1 MSGGEKRYPTLTV
14 KEIHKKKSEKGVYEE
29 KQEEASEKNK
39 EAKKERHDKFYDK
52 YGSKK
57 KKKRGEEDDEGEAKK
72 RKGDGPEG
80 SLEAAMGANYKR
92 DEEIPVPELPPFD
105 FDRIPDDACVV
116 YFGKR
121 RTGKTW
127 QARDL
132 LWEKRDRF
140 YHGLVITK
148 TKFNGFWQNYF
159 PTAVVHGNYDP
170 EILRN
175 FMMLQIR
182 ILMWNQQ
189 HENQPDKQI
198 NPNAVVVLDDIVA
211 DKSVRYCDT
220 LATLFY
226 NGMFPLRPLV

>member
-1 MSGGEKRYPTLTV
+1 MYPRLSV
-14 KEIHKKKSEKGVYEE
+14 KEIHKQKNEKDIFKERYA
-29 KQEEASEKNK
+29 EASQKNK
-39 EAKKERHDKFYDK
+39 EDKKKRHEKFYPK

-57 KKKRGEEDDEGEAKK
+57 RKIGGEEDDEDERREKAH
-72 RKGDGPEG
+72 GPAG
-80 SLEAAMGANYKR
+80 SLESLMSANYGR
-92 DEEIPVPELPPFD
+92 DEEIPAPDLPEFD

-132 LWEKRDRF
+132 LWEKRKRF

-170 EILRN
+170 TILQN

-182 ILMWNQQ
+182 ILLWNQE
-189 HENQPDKQI
+189 HEDRPDLQI

-226 NGMFPLRPLV
+226 NGT